1 MGKENCMAKEFV
13 ELEEEELDVV
23 KEYRAKRDAQKRQKN
38 LQFEI
43 LEQAYE
49 YEKWLRENGAGSS
62 FSTFCDDYGYPSSEN
77 RKFIYDAVEE
87 IRRQAWVKAA

>member
-1 MGKENCMAKEFV
+1 MAKEFV

-62 FSTFCDDYGYPSSEN
+62 FSTFCDDYGYPSLEN

>member
-1 MGKENCMAKEFV
+1 MAKTI
-13 ELEEEELDVV
+13 ELEDDEIDVV
-23 KEYRAKRDAQKRQKN
+23 EEYRAKREAQKKQSN

-62 FSTFCDDYGYPSSEN
+62 YSTFCDQYGYPAMEN
-77 RKFIYDAVEE
+77 RKFIYECVEA
-87 IRRQAWVKAA
+87 IRRAAWMQAA